1 MWKKWKRVYILT
13 LKIGILYLNMITDS
27 SMRIR
32 RDNTITYGTETQ
44 FCVHVYYMAKLFSA

>member
-32 RDNTITYGTETQ
+32 RDNTITYGTETK